1 MKVARHRKVTKPLCK
16 VQIQRKLIYDVRS
29 QNIDYSDYRH
39 SSDPDKAQVASG
51 VLVMLYFLIWVLA
64 HKRSL

>member
-39 SSDPDKAQVASG
+39 SSDPDKARGAGNVVFLDLGAS
-51 VLVMLYFLIWVLA
+51 
-64 HKRSL
+64 S